1 MYMAPPVSCGGTY
14 AAFIPT
20 AKLQHA
26 RKWSEG
32 TSGIEMKEAE
42 CCIRS
47 AFLEG
52 LKMLIVLFGA
62 RKAFIPS

>member
-1 MYMAPPVSCGGTY
+1 MYMAAPVSWGGTY

-20 AKLQHA
+20 AMLQQA
-26 RKWSEG
+26 RKWSVG
-32 TSGIEMKEAE
+32 TSGMEMKDAE
-42 CCIRS
+42 CCILS
-47 AFLEG
+47 AFLLG